1 MILVPVTVTLHCWNA
16 LHYTLYI
23 ISVKCFLFFSGLADQ
38 QEEYLYAG
46 CSRSISWYISF
57 FVTHRT
63 WSAVSSTRLLQYSRS
78 IRAATVTYSSWCS
91 RIVSVHQSIWKKE
104 EHYTCH
110 WGSGFVFLIAYLTI
124 YIIIVIFVLKN
135 IFCIILY
142 HSWQTCY
149 LTGLRMSCV
158 WNTHSGFAFL
168 SGVTSDEHW
177 PQKRTF
183 RDNGSKFNTC
193 QMPFV
198 LVKQPCQFYLIAFI
212 ALTSFLTLLVAHQEE
227 YPVCNK
233 KAPQGGWRS
242 SPPAC
247 MVCCGLSAV
256 TITSLWP
263 WPWPSVRSRSHQYV
277 QYI

>member
-1 MILVPVTVTLHCWNA
+1 MILVPVTVTVYCWNA

-124 YIIIVIFVLKN
+124 YIIKVIFVLKKY
-135 IFCIILY
+135 FLY
-142 HSWQTCY
+142 HIISLMADLLFNRIADVVCLKHT
-149 LTGLRMSCV
+149 LRFC
-158 WNTHSGFAFL
+158 
-168 SGVTSDEHW
+168 
-177 PQKRTF
+177 
-183 RDNGSKFNTC
+183 
-193 QMPFV
+193 
-198 LVKQPCQFYLIAFI
+198 
-212 ALTSFLTLLVAHQEE
+212 LLVWS
-227 YPVCNK
+227 YFRWTL
-233 KAPQGGWRS
+233 APKENISG
-242 SPPAC
+242 
-247 MVCCGLSAV
+247 
-256 TITSLWP
+256 
-263 WPWPSVRSRSHQYV
+263 
-277 QYI
+277 